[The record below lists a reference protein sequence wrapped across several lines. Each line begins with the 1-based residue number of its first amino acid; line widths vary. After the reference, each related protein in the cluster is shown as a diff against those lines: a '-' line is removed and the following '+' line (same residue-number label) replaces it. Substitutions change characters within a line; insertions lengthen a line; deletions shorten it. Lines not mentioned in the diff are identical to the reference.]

1 MSASQEFLPR
11 LRNAAASLR
20 VELTSGQEES
30 LLSYLDQLQRWNR
43 AYNLTA
49 VRDPE
54 QMLVQH
60 IFDSLAIIPALKP
73 VLYKNTAKP
82 RIVDVGSGAG
92 LPGLVLATLLPDAD
106 VHCVD
111 TVEKKATFIRHA
123 AGVLRL
129 SNLEAHHARVEKLPP
144 FEADIV
150 VSRAFASLADFA
162 KLGGRHVAQQ
172 GRMLAMKGREP
183 VEEIE
188 ELATSTSWRV
198 ERIDTLQVP
207 ELDAHRCLVWLRN
220 KESHE

>member
-1 MSASQEFLPR
+1 MSVSQEFLPR
-11 LRNAAASLR
+11 LRHAAASLR
-20 VELTSGQEES
+20 MELTAGQEEN
-30 LLSYLDQLQRWNR
+30 LLSYLEQLQRWNR

-60 IFDSLAIIPALKP
+60 IFDSLAIIPQLKP
-73 VLYKNTAKP
+73 ELYKNTDNP
-82 RIVDVGSGAG
+82 TIVDVGSGAG
-92 LPGLVLATLLPDAD
+92 LPGVVLASLFPDAK

-111 TVEKKATFIRHA
+111 TVEKKAAYIRHVG
-123 AGVLRL
+123 GVLRL
-129 SNLEAHHARVEKLPP
+129 SNLQAHHARVEKLPP

-162 KLGGRHVAQQ
+162 KLAGCHVSPH
-172 GRMLAMKGREP
+172 GMMLAMKGREP

-188 ELATSTSWRV
+188 ELSNETSWRV
-198 ERIDTLQVP
+198 ERIEPLQVP
-207 ELDAHRCLVWLRN
+207 ELHAHRCLVWLRN